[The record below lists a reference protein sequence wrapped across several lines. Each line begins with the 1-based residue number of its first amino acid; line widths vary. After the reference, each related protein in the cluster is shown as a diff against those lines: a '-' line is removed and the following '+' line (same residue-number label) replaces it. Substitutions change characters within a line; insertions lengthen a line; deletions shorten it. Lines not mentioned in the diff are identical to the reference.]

1 MKKALVIIVSF
12 YLLILFQNSF
22 LIHFGINR
30 FIPNLVFIAVAVLSF
45 LFPNSFV
52 VIGAIGGGFLL
63 DVFSSKP
70 FGFYTVIMFC
80 LSILTMFILKKYVR
94 NPSFK

>member
-1 MKKALVIIVSF
+1 MKKALIIIVSF
-12 YLLILFQNSF
+12 YFLVLFQNSF
-22 LIHFGINR
+22 LIHFGISK
-30 FIPNLVFIAVAVLSF
+30 FIPNLIFIAVIVLSI

-52 VIGAIGGGFLL
+52 LIGAMGGGFFL

-80 LSILTMFILKKYVR
+80 LSILTMIILKKYVR